1 MVVVTTSRRLS
12 VRPVVPQLCPRS
24 LFVGAGAA
32 IPVRVK
38 LRPFAF
44 RRGRSDGRVHRLF
57 GFRVRAT
64 GSDAGNAITAPDTGG
79 RNVRATAGPVRQEGA
94 ECVLLR
100 PDDVRPTRTLRGQL
114 HGNRAVHET
123 EHGRVP

>member
-1 MVVVTTSRRLS
+1 
-12 VRPVVPQLCPRS
+12 VVPLLRPRS

-32 IPVRVK
+32 LPVRVK
-38 LRPFAF
+38 PRPFAF
-44 RRGRSDGRVHRLF
+44 RRGRSDGRVHRLG
-57 GFRVRAT
+57 GFRGRAT
-64 GSDAGNAITAPDTGG
+64 GSDVVSGVTVTGG

-94 ECVLLR
+94 ERVLLR

-123 EHGRVP
+123 EH

>member
-1 MVVVTTSRRLS
+1 MVPLLRS
-12 VRPVVPQLCPRS
+12 RS

-32 IPVRVK
+32 HPVRIK
-38 LRPFAF
+38 PRPFAF
-44 RRGRSDGRVHRLF
+44 RRGRSDGRVHHLG
-57 GFRVRAT
+57 GFHGRAAD
-64 GSDAGNAITAPDTGG
+64 SDAASGVIAPVTGG
-79 RNVRATAGPVRQEGA
+79 RNFWATAGPVRQEGA
-94 ECVLLR
+94 ERVLLR